1 MNFLDGTKWDALIA
15 SNELAAN
22 ALVSISG
29 SLQALTIVAIV
40 AVGIQIA
47 KFFINDT
54 RIKY

>member
-1 MNFLDGTKWDALIA
+1 MNFVTPKWDALIETN
-15 SNELAAN
+15 SMAAD

-29 SLQALTIVAIV
+29 SLQVLTIVAIV